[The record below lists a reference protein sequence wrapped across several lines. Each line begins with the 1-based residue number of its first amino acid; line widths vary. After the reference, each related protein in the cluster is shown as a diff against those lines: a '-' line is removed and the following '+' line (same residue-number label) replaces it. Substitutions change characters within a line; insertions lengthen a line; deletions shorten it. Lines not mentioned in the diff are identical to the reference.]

1 MVLATFRMSPDAVA
15 QHALLDYEQV
25 MLKLRTYQQTRA
37 STAPGNYLLRLIQ
50 VEGYQGRGRCPTG
63 IFSLQTGYLSQM

>member
-1 MVLATFRMSPDAVA
+1 MVLATFRMSPEAVA
-15 QHALLDYEQV
+15 QHALLDYKLV

-50 VEGYQGRGRCPTG
+50 VEGYQGKERCPTG